1 MLKKTLRK
9 QAEEVLNRFQ
19 DRKIYAYSSGANCF
33 GLESLGQ
40 KQFRGNGILV
50 LTEKELFFEML
61 LPKKEFNIPIRNI
74 VKIETPKSH
83 LHKTKFKPL
92 LKVIFK
98 NDKGELDSV
107 AWLIKDVFQWK
118 ENLEKVIPHNY

>member
-1 MLKKTLRK
+1 MLKKTFRR

-19 DRKIYAYSSGANCF
+19 DRKIYRSSSGANFF

-40 KQFRGNGILV
+40 RQFRGNGILV
-50 LTEKELFFEML
+50 LTEKELYFEML
-61 LPKKEFNIPIRNI
+61 LPKKEINIPLRNI

-98 NDKGELDSV
+98 NDIGEIGSV
-107 AWLIKDVFQWK
+107 A
-118 ENLEKVIPHNY
+118 